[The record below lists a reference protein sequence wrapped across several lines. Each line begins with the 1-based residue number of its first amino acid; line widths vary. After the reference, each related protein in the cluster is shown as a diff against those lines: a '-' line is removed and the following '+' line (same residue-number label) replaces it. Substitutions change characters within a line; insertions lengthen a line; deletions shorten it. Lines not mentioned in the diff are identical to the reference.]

1 MEELLPHGEGRLA
14 DVLLA
19 ALQPRQVS
27 DADRLPALAQELQ
40 RVQAGPQVLLCLVA
54 QCDECLQINIRLS
67 SDALSCHERWQI
79 SHN

>member
-40 RVQAGPQVLLCLVA
+40 RVQAGTAGP
-54 QCDECLQINIRLS
+54 
-67 SDALSCHERWQI
+67 ALSCRTM
-79 SHN
+79 